1 MAEVWIRCGRNGRK
15 RSKND
20 AGKTGGRLA
29 YGPMSVSWLRKR
41 LVHLGQA
48 AGVPDCKPHRFRYTF
63 AIQYLRNGG
72 DVFTLQSL
80 LGHSSLTMV
89 RYYLH
94 LAQADVEQAH
104 RRASPVDRWL
114 K

>member
-1 MAEVWIRCGRNGRK
+1 MVA
-15 RSKND
+15 
-20 AGKTGGRLA
+20 
-29 YGPMSVSWLRKR
+29 
-41 LVHLGQA
+41 QA
-48 AGVPDCKPHRFRYTF
+48 VGASRPAGVPDCKPHRFRYT